1 MATNSTIAVVD
12 DDGAVREALKGLL
25 RSAGFRVELFSSAEE
40 FLNSGQIEDISC
52 VVLDVRMPGMSG
64 VELQERLNGSRV
76 AIPII
81 FMTAHGDASVRAR
94 ALQGGAIDFL
104 QKPFTDE
111 ALLNA
116 LARGLGRPS
125 P

>member
-1 MATNSTIAVVD
+1 VATNSTIAVVD

>member
-1 MATNSTIAVVD
+1 
-12 DDGAVREALKGLL
+12 
-25 RSAGFRVELFSSAEE
+25 
-40 FLNSGQIEDISC
+40 
-52 VVLDVRMPGMSG
+52 VRMPGMSG